1 MSLCPF
7 QILTSL
13 SPMVSVSTQFVGRC
27 LTEHTACPRRTVNS
41 SFLAA
46 SGKIFDLGPRRI
58 QLETMSLIKLL
69 DLSKS
74 RPLHL
79 LSGDTSSYPSGLL
92 GEANEIAQ
100 TQGRKWILTLKRW
113 KGGVPSGIS

>member
-13 SPMVSVSTQFVGRC
+13 SPTVSVSTQFVGRC
-27 LTEHTACPRRTVNS
+27 LTEHTARQRHTVNS

-92 GEANEIAQ
+92 
-100 TQGRKWILTLKRW
+100 
-113 KGGVPSGIS
+113 